1 MDKNVELLLREEA
14 EVNRKVQAAIAKKNE
29 QLKSIKREAEI
40 AMKDWRKEKELE
52 FDRKLQKVS
61 CRCLFIFLDQRRYWE
76 ERDERFIG
84 RRPRDPAKGVRLKQE
99 DRRGYVD
106 CKLYEGWL
114 WDSKGR

>member
-52 FDRKLQKVS
+52 FERKLQKVS
-61 CRCLFIFLDQRRYWE
+61 GRCLLTFLGQRRY
-76 ERDERFIG
+76 
-84 RRPRDPAKGVRLKQE
+84 
-99 DRRGYVD
+99 
-106 CKLYEGWL
+106 
-114 WDSKGR
+114 

>member
-52 FDRKLQKVS
+52 FERKLQKVS
-61 CRCLFIFLDQRRYWE
+61 GRCLLTLPRSKKILRKTRRALL
-76 ERDERFIG
+76 RASTSRLCKKSTPKT
-84 RRPRDPAKGVRLKQE
+84 RRPSSTCSSPTA
-99 DRRGYVD
+99 
-106 CKLYEGWL
+106 
-114 WDSKGR
+114 